1 MTDINLSRALA
12 IMDRGTRR
20 HYVYFILADLSGQ
33 AAVKIGTTTD
43 VDARLSALRSDGTK
57 RPSGLDPAS
66 LHLLGW
72 VEGDRELEVA
82 LHRIF
87 SAHRLTGEWFTYMPI
102 TKHINDVLARGCIC
116 RGCQASEWS
125 DLAHL

>member
-1 MTDINLSRALA
+1 MTDLNLSRALA

-20 HYVYFILADLSGQ
+20 HYVYFILADLNGQ

-43 VDARLSALRSDGTK
+43 VDARLSALRIDGTK
-57 RPSGLDPAS
+57 RPDGIDPAS
-66 LHLLGW
+66 LQLLGW

-82 LHRIF
+82 LHRAF
-87 SAHRLTGEWFTYMPI
+87 LTHRLTGEWFTYSPI
-102 TKHINDVLARGCIC
+102 TKHIDAVLSRGCLC
-116 RGCQASEWS
+116 RGCQASDWS